1 MKINVGI
8 DLGTTYS
15 AVATFNKAKGA
26 VEILKNDLDKNCTPS
41 VVCIENGIVTIGEE
55 AKDMQAAGNLNTAAF
70 YKSMMGEKD
79 YTVYIDGKE
88 YTPEELSSEY
98 LRVLKKN
105 VEDANDIEIGG
116 AVITVPAYFNEAQR
130 TATMRAGKKA
140 GLDVLKIINEPTSAI
155 IAYGLTGSGRKNVMV
170 YYRFFFGQCADCG
183 KFPAWQ
189 RNNYA
194 QLCD

>member
-41 VVCIENGIVTIGEE
+41 VICVEDGRVTIGEE

-88 YTPEELSSEY
+88 YTPEDLSSEF

-105 VEDANDIEIGG
+105 IEEANNVQIGG

-140 GLDVLKIINEPTSAI
+140 GL
-155 IAYGLTGSGRKNVMV
+155 
-170 YYRFFFGQCADCG
+170 
-183 KFPAWQ
+183 
-189 RNNYA
+189 
-194 QLCD
+194 